1 MLAVG
6 WLNSQIVYDGV
17 VQGLAIA
24 VIAVG
29 VVLVYRATRIIN
41 FAVGNIGVVGA
52 VMLSLLVLQYNV
64 PFWIALV
71 IALVIGL
78 VFGAAVEMTIIRRL
92 KNAPRVVVL
101 VATIGIA
108 GLAQAIAIEIPQ
120 PSNASAHYPS
130 AFNGTWTIAGVSVR
144 GADVS
149 VLVLVPIAVLALIW
163 FLDRTMIGKTV
174 KACAS
179 NPSLARLSAISPK
192 LVSTMVWALAA
203 ALSTLSVILIAG
215 ESSTAAGLATL
226 GPQTLSEALAAAV
239 IAGMRSFRVAVLA
252 AVAIGVI
259 QSVLTYN
266 FLAVP
271 GITDLLL
278 FIAVFVAVVFAKR
291 EGEDSQVFAFSPR
304 ANPIP
309 ERLRSIW
316 WARNIDKGGIL
327 LLGLF
332 AVVLPII
339 VTEPSRQQ
347 LYTAVLAFAI
357 CASSLT
363 VLTGWLGQLSLGQ
376 MAFAGL
382 AALFAA
388 RLVNEGVNFWVAV
401 VTASVA
407 SAVLALGIGIG
418 SLRVRGLYLAVVT
431 FVFAL
436 TAQQYFYFLPFFSG
450 DSPDG
455 ANVPFPPSRLWF
467 ITFNGQRAYYYVVL
481 VVLFVVV
488 LVLSRFRDSGVGR
501 RIKAVRDNETA
512 AAAYTVPTVRVK
524 LQAFSL
530 AGALAGLGGALLAG
544 AFANIAFTENFFLVN
559 NSLNLV
565 AMVVIGGMG
574 SVSGALIGAIFV
586 IGIPA
591 IAPNNALV
599 GLLTS
604 SIGLLVVLLYFP
616 RGLNQIT
623 YGVRDAILAWAER
636 RIGARA
642 APAKPATPAV
652 VHRHRK
658 EPEPA
663 ASSVAP
669 GPVLSVT
676 DLSVHYGGIAAVNG
690 ATLHVNNGEIVGL
703 IGANGAG
710 KSTLMNA
717 VGGFVAST
725 GSVHLLGEDV
735 SQRSPGHRAAL
746 GLGRTFQAATLFP
759 ELTVNETLLIAL
771 ESKGRSGMLSTALGL
786 PRARRHNK
794 AAHAEV
800 DELVDFLGLSM
811 YRDHYVSDL
820 STGTRRVVEL
830 AGLLALEAKVLC
842 LDEPTAGLA
851 QRETEA
857 FGPLI
862 VTVKEELRASVLLIE
877 HDMPLIMGVS
887 DRVYCLE
894 TGQIIAEGSSEE
906 VRNNPKVVASYLG
919 TDERAIARSG
929 GSVAAAVGEA
939 VEAARAGAAR
949 LTTVSQAGPSEG
961 GSG

>member
-1 MLAVG
+1 VLAVG
-6 WLNSQIVYDGV
+6 WVNSQIVYDGV

-41 FAVGNIGVVGA
+41 FAVGNMGVIGA
-52 VMLSLLVLQYNV
+52 VTLSLLVLQYDV
-64 PFWIALV
+64 PFWLALGIAL
-71 IALVIGL
+71 IIGL
-78 VFGAAVEMTIIRRL
+78 VFGAAVEMTVIRRL

-108 GLAQAIAIEIPQ
+108 GLAQAISIEIPQ
-120 PSNASAHYPS
+120 PSDASAHYPT
-130 AFNGTWTIAGVSVR
+130 AFSGTWTLAGVNIR
-144 GADVS
+144 GADVA
-149 VLVLVPIAVLALIW
+149 VLVLVPIFVLALIW
-163 FLDRTMIGKTV
+163 FLDRTVIGKTV

-179 NPSLARLSAISPK
+179 NPSLARISGISPK
-192 LVSTMVWALAA
+192 WVSTMVWALAA
-203 ALSTLSVILIAG
+203 VLSTLSVVLIAG
-215 ESSTAAGLATL
+215 ETSTAAGLATL

-252 AVAIGVI
+252 AVVIGVL
-259 QSVLTYN
+259 QSALTYN

-278 FIAVFVAVVFAKR
+278 FIAVFVAVIFARR
-291 EGEDSQVFAFSPR
+291 EGGEEAAFAFSPR

-309 ERLRSIW
+309 ERLRRLW
-316 WARNIDKGGIL
+316 WARNIDKGGML
-327 LLGLF
+327 LLGLI
-332 AVVLPII
+332 AVLLPIV

-347 LYTAVLAFAI
+347 LYTVVLAFAI

-388 RLVNEGVNFWVAV
+388 RLVTEGVPFWVAV
-401 VTASVA
+401 FTTTVA
-407 SAVLALGIGIG
+407 SALLALGIGIG

-436 TAQQYFYFLPFFSG
+436 AAQQYFYFLPFFSG
-450 DSPDG
+450 ESSDG
-455 ANVPFPPSRLWF
+455 ANVSFPIGKLWF
-467 ITFNGQRAYYYVVL
+467 INFSNERAYYYAVL
-481 VVLFVVV
+481 VVLALVL

-501 RIKAVRDNETA
+501 RIKAVRDNESA
-512 AAAYTVPTVRVK
+512 AAAYTVPSIRVK

-530 AGALAGLGGALLAG
+530 AGGLAGLGGALLAG
-544 AFANIAFTENFFLVN
+544 AFANIAFTQSFFLVN
-559 NSLNLV
+559 DSLNLV

-574 SVSGALIGAIFV
+574 SISGAVIGAIFV

-591 IAPNNALV
+591 IAPNNQLL
-599 GLLTS
+599 GLLS
-604 SIGLLVVLLYFP
+604 SSLGLLVVLLYFP
-616 RGLNQIT
+616 RGLNQVT
-623 YGVRDAILAWAER
+623 YGVRDAILAWADRRVGER
-636 RIGARA
+636 RDPERKAYR
-642 APAKPATPAV
+642 V
-652 VHRHRK
+652 VARK
-658 EPEPA
+658 ETEEKVPI
-663 ASSVAP
+663 V
-669 GPVLSVT
+669 GPVLAVT
-676 DLSVHYGGIAAVNG
+676 DLTVYFGGIAAVNG
-690 ATLHVNNGEIVGL
+690 ASVHVQDGETVGL

-717 VGGFVAST
+717 VGGFVSAR
-725 GSVHLLGEDV
+725 GSVSLLGEEVADK
-735 SQRSPGHRAAL
+735 SSGYRASL

-759 ELTVNETLLIAL
+759 ELTVNETLLVAL
-771 ESKGRSGMLSTALGL
+771 EAKGRAGMLSTALGL
-786 PRARRHNK
+786 PSARRHNK
-794 AAHAEV
+794 AALAEV
-800 DELVDFLGLSM
+800 DALVEFLGLGL

-830 AGLLALEAKVLC
+830 AGLLALDAKVLC

-862 VTVKEELRASVLLIE
+862 STVQRELSASVLLVE
-877 HDMPLIMGVS
+877 HDMPLIMGIS

-894 TGQIIAEGSSEE
+894 AGSVIAEGPPAT
-906 VRNNPKVVASYLG
+906 VRQDPRVIASYLG
-919 TDERAIARSG
+919 TDERAIVRSG
-929 GSVAAAVGEA
+929 RGSSHA
-939 VEAARAGAAR
+939 
-949 LTTVSQAGPSEG
+949 
-961 GSG
+961 SG

>member
-6 WLNSQIVYDGV
+6 WVNSQIVYDGII
-17 VQGLAIA
+17 QGLAIA

-41 FAVGNIGVVGA
+41 FAVGNMGVVGA
-52 VMLSLLVLQYNV
+52 VVLSLLVLQYDV
-64 PFWIALV
+64 PFWVALV
-71 IALVIGL
+71 IALLIGL
-78 VFGAAVEMTIIRRL
+78 VFGAAVEMTVIRRL

-101 VATIGIA
+101 VSTIGIA

-120 PSNASAHYPS
+120 PSDSSAHYPT
-130 AFNGTWTIAGVSVR
+130 AFNGAWTLAGVNVR
-144 GADVS
+144 GADLGVLILVPVS
-149 VLVLVPIAVLALIW
+149 VLLLIW

-174 KACAS
+174 KACAA
-179 NPSLARLSAISPK
+179 NPPLARLSAISPK

-203 ALSTLSVILIAG
+203 VLSTLSVVLIAG
-215 ESSTAAGLATL
+215 ETSTASGLATL

-239 IAGMRSFRVAVLA
+239 IAGMRSFRVAVIA

-259 QSVLTYN
+259 QSVLTFN

-278 FIAVFVAVVFAKR
+278 FIAVFVAVIFAKR
-291 EGEDSQVFAFSPR
+291 ESGEEQVFAFSPR

-309 ERLRSIW
+309 ERLRPIW

-327 LLGLF
+327 LLGLL
-332 AVVLPII
+332 AVLLPIV

-388 RLVNEGVNFWVAV
+388 RLVTEGVPFWVAV
-401 VTASVA
+401 LTTTVA
-407 SAVLALGIGIG
+407 SGLLALGMGIG

-450 DSPDG
+450 ESPDG
-455 ANVPFPPSRLWF
+455 ANVPFQPGKLWF
-467 ITFNGQRAYYYVVL
+467 IDFSGQRAYYYVVL
-481 VVLFVVV
+481 VVLALVL

-512 AAAYTVPTVRVK
+512 AAAYTVPAVRVK

-530 AGALAGLGGALLAG
+530 AGGLAGLGGALLAW
-544 AFANIAFTENFFLVN
+544 AFANIAFTQTFFLVN
-559 NSLNLV
+559 DSLNLV

-574 SVSGALIGAIFV
+574 SVSGAVIGAIFV

-591 IAPNNALV
+591 IAPNNQLV
-599 GLLTS
+599 GLLS
-604 SIGLLVVLLYFP
+604 SSLGLLVVLLYFP

-623 YGVRDAILAWAER
+623 YGVRDAILSWADRRTGER
-636 RIGARA
+636 
-642 APAKPATPAV
+642 
-652 VHRHRK
+652 H
-658 EPEPA
+658 EPERKAYPA
-663 ASSVAP
+663 AVRYRRDEAVPISGPALVASD
-669 GPVLSVT
+669 V
-676 DLSVHYGGIAAVNG
+676 SVHFGGIAAVNRASIRVDG
-690 ATLHVNNGEIVGL
+690 GEIVGL

-717 VGGFVAST
+717 IGGFVSAT
-725 GSVHLLGEDV
+725 GSVTVLGEEV
-735 SQRSPGHRAAL
+735 AERPPGYRAAL

-759 ELTVNETLLIAL
+759 ELTVNETLLVAL
-771 ESKGRSGMLSTALGL
+771 ESKGRVGMVSTALAL
-786 PRARRHNK
+786 PGARRQSK
-794 AAHAEV
+794 AAQAEV
-800 DELVDFLGLSM
+800 GELVDFLGLGH
-811 YRDHYVSDL
+811 YRDHYISDL

-830 AGLLALEAKVLC
+830 AGLLALDARVLC

-862 VTVKEELRASVLLIE
+862 RTIQKELSASVLLVE
-877 HDMPLIMGVS
+877 HDMPLIMGIS

-894 TGQIIAEGSSEE
+894 AGGVIADGPPAAM
-906 VRNNPKVVASYLG
+906 RDDPKVIASYLG
-919 TDERAIARSG
+919 TDERAIDRSG
-929 GSVAAAVGEA
+929 RTPS
-939 VEAARAGAAR
+939 RA
-949 LTTVSQAGPSEG
+949 
-961 GSG
+961 SG

>member
-1 MLAVG
+1 
-6 WLNSQIVYDGV
+6 
-17 VQGLAIA
+17 
-24 VIAVG
+24 
-29 VVLVYRATRIIN
+29 
-41 FAVGNIGVVGA
+41 
-52 VMLSLLVLQYNV
+52 
-64 PFWIALV
+64 
-71 IALVIGL
+71 
-78 VFGAAVEMTIIRRL
+78 MTVIRRL

-101 VATIGIA
+101 VSTIGIA
-108 GLAQAIAIEIPQ
+108 GLAQAISIKIPQ
-120 PSNASAHYPS
+120 PSDASAHYPT
-130 AFNGTWTIAGVSVR
+130 AFNGTWTVAGVNVR
-144 GADVS
+144 GADLAVLILVPVS
-149 VLVLVPIAVLALIW
+149 VTLLMW

-179 NPSLARLSAISPK
+179 NPPLARLSGISPK

-203 ALSTLSVILIAG
+203 VLSTLSVVLIAG
-215 ESSTAAGLATL
+215 ESSTATGLATL

-239 IAGMRSFRVAVLA
+239 IAGMRSFRVAVIA
-252 AVAIGVI
+252 AVVIGVA
-259 QSVLTYN
+259 QTMLTYN

-278 FIAVFVAVVFAKR
+278 FIAVFVAVIFARR
-291 EGEDSQVFAFSPR
+291 EGGEEQVFAFSPR

-327 LLGLF
+327 LLGLL
-332 AVVLPII
+332 ALLLPVV

-347 LYTAVLAFAI
+347 LYTAVFAFAI

-388 RLVNEGVNFWVAV
+388 RLTSEGVPFWVAIL
-401 VTASVA
+401 VTTIA
-407 SAVLALGIGIG
+407 SALLALGIGIG

-436 TAQQYFYFLPFFSG
+436 TAQQYFYFLPFFSS

-455 ANVPFPPSRLWF
+455 ANVPFPPGKFWF
-467 ITFNGQRAYYYVVL
+467 IDFPGQRAYYYAVL
-481 VVLFVVV
+481 VVLAIVL
-488 LVLSRFRDSGVGR
+488 LVLSRLRDSGVGR
-501 RIKAVRDNETA
+501 RIKAVRDNETV
-512 AAAYTVPTVRVK
+512 AAAYTVPSVRVK

-530 AGALAGLGGALLAG
+530 AGGLAGLGGALLAG

-574 SVSGALIGAIFV
+574 SVSGAVIGAIFV

-591 IAPNNALV
+591 IAPNNQLV
-599 GLLTS
+599 GLLS
-604 SIGLLVVLLYFP
+604 SSLGLLVVLLYFP

-623 YGVRDAILAWAER
+623 YGVRDAILSWADR
-636 RIGARA
+636 RMGE
-642 APAKPATPAV
+642 
-652 VHRHRK
+652 RK
-658 EPEPA
+658 EPERKSAPP
-663 ASSVAP
+663 VARRRAEEVVP
-669 GPVLSVT
+669 IGGPVLAVT
-676 DLSVHYGGIAAVNG
+676 DLSVFFGGIAAVS
-690 ATLHVNNGEIVGL
+690 HVSLGVEGGEIVGL

-717 VGGFVAST
+717 IGGFVGSR
-725 GSVHLLGEDV
+725 GSVTLLGEEV
-735 SQRSPGHRAAL
+735 AGKSPGYRASL

-759 ELTVNETLLIAL
+759 ELTVTDTLLVAL
-771 ESKGRSGMLSTALGL
+771 EAKGRAGMLSTALAL
-786 PRARRHNK
+786 PRARRLNK
-794 AAHAEV
+794 AAQAEV
-800 DELVDFLGLSM
+800 AELVDFLGLGR
-811 YRDHYVSDL
+811 YRDHFVSDL

-830 AGLLALEAKVLC
+830 AGLLALDAKVLC

-862 VTVKEELRASVLLIE
+862 RTIQKELSASVLLVE
-877 HDMPLIMGVS
+877 HDMPLIMGIS
-887 DRVYCLE
+887 DRVFCLE
-894 TGQIIAEGSSEE
+894 AGGIIAEGPPAT
-906 VRNNPKVVASYLG
+906 VRNDPKVVASYLG
-919 TDERAIARSG
+919 TDERAIVRSG
-929 GSVAAAVGEA
+929 R
-939 VEAARAGAAR
+939 ARTPAS
-949 LTTVSQAGPSEG
+949 T
-961 GSG
+961 

>member
-6 WLNSQIVYDGV
+6 WVNSQIVFDGV
-17 VQGLAIA
+17 IQGLAIA

-29 VVLVYRATRIIN
+29 VVLIYRATRIIN
-41 FAVGNIGVVGA
+41 FAVGNMGVIGA
-52 VMLSLLVLQYNV
+52 VLLSLLVLQYGV
-64 PFWIALV
+64 PFWIALA
-71 IALVIGL
+71 IALLVGL
-78 VFGAAVEMTIIRRL
+78 VFGAAVEMTVIRRL

-101 VATIGIA
+101 VSTIGIA

-120 PSNASAHYPS
+120 PSDASAHFPS
-130 AFNGTWTIAGVSVR
+130 ALSGSWTLAGVSIR
-144 GADVS
+144 GADIGVLILVPVS
-149 VLVLVPIAVLALIW
+149 VILLIW

-174 KACAS
+174 KACAT
-179 NPSLARLSAISPK
+179 NPSLARLSSISPK
-192 LVSTMVWALAA
+192 LVSTMVWSLAA
-203 ALSTLSVILIAG
+203 LLSTLSVVLIAG

-239 IAGMRSFRVAVLA
+239 IAGMRSFRVAVIA
-252 AVAIGVI
+252 AVVIGVL
-259 QSVLTYN
+259 QSLLTYN

-278 FIAVFVAVVFAKR
+278 FIAVFVAVIFAKR
-291 EGEDSQVFAFSPR
+291 ERGEEQAFAFSPR
-304 ANPIP
+304 AHPIP
-309 ERLRSIW
+309 ERLRSFW

-327 LLGLF
+327 LLGLI
-332 AVVLPII
+332 AVLLPIL
-339 VTEPSRQQ
+339 VNEPSRQQ

-382 AALFAA
+382 AALFGA
-388 RLVNEGVNFWVAV
+388 RLVTEGVPFWLAIVITTV
-401 VTASVA
+401 G
-407 SAVLALGIGIG
+407 SALLALGIGIG

-455 ANVPFPPSRLWF
+455 ANVPFAPGHLWF
-467 ITFNGQRAYYYVVL
+467 LSFPGQRTYYYVVL
-481 VVLFVVV
+481 AILGLVL

-501 RIKAVRDNETA
+501 TIKAVRDNEIS
-512 AAAYTVPTVRVK
+512 AAAYSVPTVRVK
-524 LQAFSL
+524 LQAFTM

-559 NSLNLV
+559 DSLNLV

-574 SVSGALIGAIFV
+574 SVSGAVIGAIFV

-599 GLLTS
+599 GLLS
-604 SIGLLVVLLYFP
+604 SSLGLLVVLLYFP

-623 YGVRDAILAWAER
+623 YAVRDGILSWADRRMGER
-636 RIGARA
+636 KVPERPSR
-642 APAKPATPAV
+642 PATVRRPEAEADAV
-652 VHRHRK
+652 
-658 EPEPA
+658 
-663 ASSVAP
+663 S
-669 GPVLSVT
+669 GPVLEVS
-676 DLSVHYGGIAAVNG
+676 DLSVHFGGIAAVNQ
-690 ATLHVNNGEIVGL
+690 ATLHVEGGEIVGL

-717 VGGFVAST
+717 VGGFVAAS
-725 GSVHLLGEDV
+725 GSVTLLGHEV
-735 SQRSPGHRAAL
+735 SDKSAGYRASL

-759 ELTVNETLLIAL
+759 ELTVNETLLVAL
-771 ESKGRSGMLSTALGL
+771 EANGRAGLVATALGL
-786 PRARRHNK
+786 PGARRHRR
-794 AAHAEV
+794 AALAEV
-800 DELVDFLGLSM
+800 GELIDFLGLSR
-811 YRDHYVSDL
+811 YQDHYISDL

-830 AGLLALEAKVLC
+830 AGLLARNAKVLC

-862 VTVKEELRASVLLIE
+862 MTIQKELAASVLLIE
-877 HDMPLIMGVS
+877 HDMPLIMGIS
-887 DRVYCLE
+887 QRVYCLE
-894 TGQIIAEGSSEE
+894 AGRVIAEGSAAD
-906 VRNNPKVVASYLG
+906 VRNDPKVIASYLG
-919 TDERAIARSG
+919 TDERAIVRSG
-929 GSVAAAVGEA
+929 DVASPLPG
-939 VEAARAGAAR
+939 
-949 LTTVSQAGPSEG
+949 
-961 GSG
+961 

>member
-6 WLNSQIVYDGV
+6 WVNSQIVYDGLI
-17 VQGLAIA
+17 QGLAIA

-29 VVLVYRATRIIN
+29 VVLIYRATRIIN
-41 FAVGNIGVVGA
+41 FAVGNVGVVGA
-52 VMLSLLVLQYNV
+52 VLLSLLTLQYGV
-64 PFWIALV
+64 PFWISLV
-71 IALVIGL
+71 IALLVGL
-78 VFGAAVEMTIIRRL
+78 VFGAAVEMTVIRRL

-101 VATIGIA
+101 VSTIGIA
-108 GLAQAIAIEIPQ
+108 GLAQAIAIEIPE
-120 PSNASAHYPS
+120 PSDSSAHYPS
-130 AFNGTWTIAGVSVR
+130 AFSGTWTIAGISVR
-144 GADVS
+144 GADLAVLILVPVS
-149 VLVLVPIAVLALIW
+149 VALLIW

-203 ALSTLSVILIAG
+203 VLSTLSVILIAG

-239 IAGMRSFRVAVLA
+239 IAGMRSFKVAVIA
-252 AVAIGVI
+252 AVAIGII

-278 FIAVFVAVVFAKR
+278 FIAVFVAVIFAKR
-291 EGEDSQVFAFSPR
+291 EGGEEQVFAFSPR

-316 WARNIDKGGIL
+316 WAANIDKGGIL
-327 LLGLF
+327 ILGVIAIL
-332 AVVLPII
+332 LPII

-347 LYTAVLAFAI
+347 LYTAVLAFAV

-388 RLVNEGVNFWVAV
+388 RLVTEGVPFWLAIV
-401 VTASVA
+401 VTTVA
-407 SAVLALGIGIG
+407 SALLALGIGIG

-450 DSPDG
+450 NSPDG
-455 ANVPFPPSRLWF
+455 ANVPFPPGHLWF
-467 ITFNGQRAYYYVVL
+467 INFSGQRAYYYVVL
-481 VVLFVVV
+481 AVLAVVL

-501 RIKAVRDNETA
+501 TIKAVRDNEIS
-512 AAAYTVPTVRVK
+512 AAAYSVPTVRVK

-530 AGALAGLGGALLAG
+530 AGGLAGLGGALLAG

-559 NSLNLV
+559 DSLNLV

-591 IAPNNALV
+591 IAPNNQLV
-599 GLLTS
+599 GLLS
-604 SIGLLVVLLYFP
+604 SSLGLLVVLLYFP

-623 YGVRDAILAWAER
+623 YAARDAILGWADRRRADRPEPER
-636 RIGARA
+636 PVYPTAVRRQSVEA
-642 APAKPATPAV
+642 APVT
-652 VHRHRK
+652 
-658 EPEPA
+658 
-663 ASSVAP
+663 
-669 GPVLSVT
+669 GPVLAVSG
-676 DLSVHYGGIAAVNG
+676 LSVHFGGIAAVDG
-690 ATLHVNNGEIVGL
+690 SSLHVDAGEIVGL

-717 VGGFVAST
+717 IGGFVSST
-725 GSVHLLGEDV
+725 GSISLLGEEV
-735 SQRSPGHRAAL
+735 AGKSPGHRASL

-759 ELTVNETLLIAL
+759 ELTVNETLLVAL
-771 ESKGRSGMLSTALGL
+771 EAKGRSGMVATALGL
-786 PRARRHNK
+786 PSARRHRK
-794 AAHAEV
+794 ASQAEV
-800 DELVDFLGLSM
+800 TELIDFLGLGR
-811 YRDHYVSDL
+811 YRDHYISDL

-830 AGLLALEAKVLC
+830 AGLLARNAKVLC

-862 VTVKEELRASVLLIE
+862 GTIQKELAASVLLIE
-877 HDMPLIMGVS
+877 HDMPLIMGIS
-887 DRVYCLE
+887 QRVYCLE
-894 TGQIIAEGSSEE
+894 TGRVIAEGAPAE
-906 VRNNPKVVASYLG
+906 VRDNPKVIASYLG
-919 TDERAIARSG
+919 TDERAIVRSG
-929 GSVAAAVGEA
+929 DV
-939 VEAARAGAAR
+939 
-949 LTTVSQAGPSEG
+949 QAPL
-961 GSG
+961 SG